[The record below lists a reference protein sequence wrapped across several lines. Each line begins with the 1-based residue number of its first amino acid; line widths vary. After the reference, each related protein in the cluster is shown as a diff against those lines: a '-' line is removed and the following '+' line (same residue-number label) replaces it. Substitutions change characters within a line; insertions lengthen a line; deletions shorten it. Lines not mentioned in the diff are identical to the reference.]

1 MPAPIINDP
10 TKELGYV
17 AQRSSLWVL
26 GKQSAEL
33 VGENLGRNITDE
45 GARNFA
51 SAAGSLSGIGGL
63 IMIGIAG
70 AVSAGLTQMDH
81 IHRKENLKEFYKEE
95 LSSKLNKPIE
105 QLSRSDLNVMAKGNG
120 VIDEE
125 MARNRKQRN
134 FGVVLSL
141 VASMASL
148 AVITLA
154 LPAIPLLA
162 PLLAAET
169 TLALVGAVALKAVVG
184 LTTYNLVKAPL
195 HSLADKL
202 FNIDE
207 KTTNDYIVNIKRER
221 DQGKVISREQV
232 MSVFVASNPELD
244 KYIVA
249 EYGKHYDDLDLAG
262 KQQVTKELAGHLPL
276 DKLTIEINSGKVNVS
291 ELAFAVEGQKS
302 GVNHEKFIP
311 EAPKPGLMM
320 SMFKGMGHML
330 GFKSHTHDHDHEM
343 SVKAIAGA
351 TAVAV
356 SHHSHAPAEKGFAAE
371 RAPHKTHV
379 EHLEQTRSDAAMNL
393 GLPS

>member
-169 TLALVGAVALKAVVG
+169 TLALVG
-184 LTTYNLVKAPL
+184 P
-195 HSLADKL
+195 
-202 FNIDE
+202 
-207 KTTNDYIVNIKRER
+207 
-221 DQGKVISREQV
+221 
-232 MSVFVASNPELD
+232 P
-244 KYIVA
+244 
-249 EYGKHYDDLDLAG
+249 
-262 KQQVTKELAGHLPL
+262 
-276 DKLTIEINSGKVNVS
+276 IE
-291 ELAFAVEGQKS
+291 
-302 GVNHEKFIP
+302 
-311 EAPKPGLMM
+311 
-320 SMFKGMGHML
+320 
-330 GFKSHTHDHDHEM
+330 
-343 SVKAIAGA
+343 
-351 TAVAV
+351 
-356 SHHSHAPAEKGFAAE
+356 
-371 RAPHKTHV
+371 
-379 EHLEQTRSDAAMNL
+379 
-393 GLPS
+393 